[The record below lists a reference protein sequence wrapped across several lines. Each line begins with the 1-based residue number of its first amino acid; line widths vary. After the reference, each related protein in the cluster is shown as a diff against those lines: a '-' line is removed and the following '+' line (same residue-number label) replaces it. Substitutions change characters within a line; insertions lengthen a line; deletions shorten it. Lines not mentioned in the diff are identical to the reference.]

1 MPMRPVLALLAAL
14 ALAPAALAQPALAQT
29 APGAERPGVR
39 LHLHAGPTALS
50 LGEAGAFHQQVVR
63 VYVDAGVRVPT
74 QRLYPVAPLAGADVL
89 YHTGATRGWARGAAF
104 GVGVRVARS
113 RAYSLYG
120 DYAGALDVVSEAEL
134 VAVEAV
140 SRQAF
145 RPGRRVRP
153 YLGSRGG
160 RVFGRTATREEVD
173 LGALGASRSRLGGSG
188 QGHSFEGFGGVEARL
203 GPATFSAQG
212 GYRYARVARLKGT
225 YYEDG
230 RELGSG
236 ALPYDLNLSGWV
248 VTGGVSVA
256 LW

>member
-1 MPMRPVLALLAAL
+1 MPMRPALALLAAL
-14 ALAPAALAQPALAQT
+14 AIAPAALAQP

-50 LGEAGAFHQQVVR
+50 LGEAGAFHLQVVR
-63 VYVDAGVRVPT
+63 AYMDAGVRVPT

-89 YHTGATRGWARGAAF
+89 YHTGAASGWTRGAAF
-104 GVGVRVARS
+104 GIGVRVARS

-120 DYAGALDVVSEAEL
+120 DYAGALDVVSKAEL

-140 SRQAF
+140 SRQAL
-145 RPGRRVRP
+145 RPGRRVTP

-160 RVFGRTATREEVD
+160 IAFGRTEMREEVD
-173 LGALGASRSRLGGSG
+173 LGALGASRSRLSGSG
-188 QGHSFEGFGGVEARL
+188 QGHSVEGFGGVEARL

-212 GYRYARVARLKGT
+212 GYRYARVPRLEGT
-225 YYEDG
+225 YYENE

-236 ALPYDLNLSGWV
+236 ALPYDFNLSGWV